1 MSPGLKE
8 YLVPQC
14 SPERGTR
21 LTKVFIN
28 RFSNYVRDE
37 VKAQSMP
44 FTEISKLVGD
54 RWQALP
60 PAEKDKWKQKA
71 AIPWEK
77 YKQDL
82 AAYQKTED
90 FRNYEQY
97 VANFKAAQAAKKFE
111 TRQRVSSGYAGIT
124 DVSHQQR
131 SPESISDASP
141 SAPALQSRVSA
152 QQTIQQAIAP
162 SQDANTN
169 KSDSKLLIN
178 RARGR
183 GQRAASHTSTR
194 VNQACQSCRQRRIKC
209 NGERPVCKPC
219 QDYDIE
225 CVYQDG
231 KRDKERR

>member
-1 MSPGLKE
+1 
-8 YLVPQC
+8 
-14 SPERGTR
+14 
-21 LTKVFIN
+21 
-28 RFSNYVRDE
+28 
-37 VKAQSMP
+37 MP

-90 FRNYEQY
+90 FRKYEQY
-97 VANFKAAQAAKKFE
+97 VANFKAAQAAKKSGAE
-111 TRQRVSSGYAGIT
+111 PRVSSGHAGIT

-131 SPESISDASP
+131 SPESLPDTSP
-141 SAPALQSRVSA
+141 SAPALQSKVSA
-152 QQTIQQAIAP
+152 QQTTQQATAQT
-162 SQDANTN
+162 QDANAN
-169 KSDSKLLIN
+169 RSDSKLLIS

-183 GQRAASHTSTR
+183 GQRAASNTSTR

-225 CVYQDG
+225 CFYQDG

>member
-1 MSPGLKE
+1 M
-8 YLVPQC
+8 
-14 SPERGTR
+14 PEEECRSSVCTR
-21 LTKVFIN
+21 DRNKAHHLSIN
-28 RFSNYVRDE
+28 RFSNYIRDE
-37 VKAQSMP
+37 VKGHSMP

-54 RWQALP
+54 RWQSLT

-90 FRNYEQY
+90 FRKYEQY
-97 VANFKAAQAAKKFE
+97 VANFKAAQAAKKNE
-111 TRQRVSSGYAGIT
+111 AERRVSSGHAGIT

-131 SPESISDASP
+131 SPESISDTSP
-141 SAPALQSRVSA
+141 SAPTLQSRVSA
-152 QQTIQQAIAP
+152 QQTTQQATAS
-162 SQDANTN
+162 SQDANVN
-169 KSDSKLLIN
+169 RSDSKLLIS
-178 RARGR
+178 RTKGR
-183 GQRAASHTSTR
+183 GQRAVSQTSTR